1 MLTKEITSLQHP
13 IVKHLVKLRKSS
25 AYRHSNNTALVLGNK
40 LVNELSKETKLKKLI
55 VEKNFPYKLS
65 AEEIYIVPEAIR
77 QKITGMQRQEE
88 LVAEIPIPET
98 QDLRKTSKL
107 IALDGI
113 SDPGNLGTLLRTA
126 LAFGFEGAMILE
138 NTVDPFNEKAIAA
151 AKGATFKLPLSFEP
165 LDQLEHTLYLGD
177 MDGEPIDTIDV
188 QTPFVLVLGSES
200 EGASPAIRK
209 LAKAVTIPM
218 TEMMESLNVAVAG
231 GILMYRFTHG
241 R

>member
-25 AYRHSNNTALVLGNK
+25 AYRHTNNAALVIGNK
-40 LVNELSKETKLKKLI
+40 LVSELSKVTKLKKLI
-55 VEKNFPYKLS
+55 VEKNFPYKLG
-65 AEEIYIVPEAIR
+65 AEEIYIVPEAIL

-98 QDLRKTSKL
+98 QDLSKTKKL

-113 SDPGNLGTLLRTA
+113 SGPGNLGTLLRTA

-151 AKGATFKLPLSFEP
+151 AKGASFKLPLSFEP
-165 LDQLEHTLYLGD
+165 LNQLEHTLYLGD
-177 MDGEPIDTIDV
+177 TTGEPIDTVDV

-200 EGASPAIRK
+200 KGASPATKK

-218 TEMMESLNVAVAG
+218 TEMVESLNVAVAG
-231 GILMYRFTHG
+231 GILMYRFTRG
-241 R
+241 K